1 MSHDDSVDSTPVS
14 IETTKGFA
22 ERGTKKDLSK
32 AMAKSDTTSAIKI
45 ISSRPVKRRRQS
57 GRKLVFSLKVYL
69 YNNFCF
75 SPSCQ
80 SIILNILVFASTLRF
95 KTFPFSSSSRRTKV
109 CKKMDFS
116 EIFFTI
122 KARDITETVT
132 EIARNERNDYLNFDL
147 NFLRMKIP
155 WAF

>member
-14 IETTKGFA
+14 IETTKGFE

-32 AMAKSDTTSAIKI
+32 AMAKSDMTSAIKI

-69 YNNFCF
+69 YNSSCF

-80 SIILNILVFASTLRF
+80 SIILNNFVFASTLRF
-95 KTFPFSSSSRRTKV
+95 
-109 CKKMDFS
+109 
-116 EIFFTI
+116 
-122 KARDITETVT
+122 
-132 EIARNERNDYLNFDL
+132 
-147 NFLRMKIP
+147 
-155 WAF
+155 